1 MSEINKTKYAV
12 LAVGA
17 IALAGVN
24 YISGIS
30 DEGVKYTASKEGYV
44 AAPYRDSVGVP
55 TIGIGTTVY
64 PDGKRV
70 TMRDKPIDRKVAES
84 YLKAHMNKDA
94 IRFNKS
100 LSNVKGTQGV
110 LLSQTEYDVY
120 MDFSYQFGVGNWQKS
135 SMLVNLKQG
144 KYAQACNSLLK
155 WYKAG
160 GRDCR
165 VRSNNCYGV
174 WTRQLERHK
183 QCTAVNK

>member
-1 MSEINKTKYAV
+1 MDSNKIKYAV

-17 IALAGVN
+17 IAVSGVT
-24 YISGIS
+24 YIKDIS
-30 DEGVKYTASKEGYV
+30 DNGVKYTASKEGYV

-70 TMRDKPIDRKVAES
+70 KLTDKPIDRKTAES

-94 IRFNKS
+94 VRFNKS
-100 LSNVKGTQGV
+100 LTGV

-135 SMLVNLKQG
+135 SMLSNLKQG
-144 KYAQACNSLLK
+144 KYTQACNSLLK

-183 QCTAVNK
+183 MCLSVNK

>member
-1 MSEINKTKYAV
+1 MSNVNKTKYVV

-44 AAPYRDSVGVP
+44 AAPYKDSIGIP

-70 TMRDKPIDRKVAES
+70 KLTDRPIDRKTAES
-84 YLKAHMNKDA
+84 YLKTHMNKDA
-94 IRFNKS
+94 ISFNKS
-100 LSNVKGTQGV
+100 LSGV
-110 LLSQTEYDVY
+110 LLSQTEYDLY
-120 MDFSYQFGVGNWQKS
+120 MDFTYQFGVGNWKNS
-135 SMLVNLKQG
+135 SILTNLKQG
-144 KYAQACNSLLK
+144 KYTQACNSLLK

-160 GRDCR
+160 GKDCR
-165 VRSNNCYGV
+165 ARHNNCYGV
-174 WTRQLERHK
+174 WQRQLERHEM
-183 QCTAVNK
+183 CIAVNK